1 MSTKRIFTA
10 LATVIVG
17 VGLAGCSIPSGSNVS
32 DEPVAFSVGGV
43 EITVGETPVGKLYDA
58 GFELRAAGTADDLD
72 HAILLEPD
80 SYYDMLSLHKA
91 EQGYGLIDLVTGTE
105 AVELKD
111 GLVAQVHST
120 VDEDL
125 DASNLMVEGICLA
138 DLTVEKAL
146 EAVEGRWYSH
156 VEIRVAGTTENYTF
170 ALTFADGKAVELTV
184 ACLYEIDYNS

>member
-1 MSTKRIFTA
+1 MSTKRIFAA

-17 VGLAGCSIPSGSNVS
+17 VGLAGCSIPSGSNVP
-32 DEPVAFSVGGV
+32 DEPVGFSVGGV

-58 GFELRAAGTADDLD
+58 GFELRAAGTVDDLD

-138 DLTVEKAL
+138 DLTVDKAL
-146 EAVEGRWYSH
+146 EAVEGSQYNQQENR
-156 VEIRVAGTTENYTF
+156 VERTTENYTF
-170 ALTFADGKAVELTV
+170 VLTFADGKAVELTV

>member
-1 MSTKRIFTA
+1 MSTKRIFAA

-17 VGLAGCSIPSGSNVS
+17 VGLAGCSIPSGSNVP

-58 GFELRAAGTADDLD
+58 GFELRAGGAVGGVG

-80 SYYDMLSLHKA
+80 SYYDMISLHKA

-146 EAVEGRWYSH
+146 EVVEGSQYNQQENR
-156 VEIRVAGTTENYTF
+156 VERTTENYTF